1 METILCKA
9 EDNYLFYNYF
19 FSIFHFETFSCLMKK
34 HIWGK
39 NHIYDQL
46 SLYVRRI
53 ESEENYQSRT
63 IISKIDIYKANY
75 IGH

>member
-1 METILCKA
+1 
-9 EDNYLFYNYF
+9 
-19 FSIFHFETFSCLMKK
+19 MKK

-75 IGH
+75 IGHQVEHSLFLYFVNVY